1 MGLAELMDGRIVTDD
16 EELASLLG
24 SIPPKVFIG
33 ARWSSRLVAR
43 MLPTVTATAT
53 FTVRAPAPVERIK
66 SALADLQ
73 ATVDSTPQADGVKL
87 SGHLGSGHY
96 NLNPTLF
103 VVAISDSPVA
113 GIARV
118 HIRTAAKEEMIKQ
131 RSAQKA
137 IDRLRTSIQ
146 DIIVG

>member
-1 MGLAELMDGRIVTDD
+1 MTDE

-33 ARWSSRLVAR
+33 ARWSSRLVAK

-53 FTVRAPAPVERIK
+53 FKVRAPAPVERIK

-73 ATVDSTPQADGVKL
+73 ATVESTPRADGIKL

-103 VVAISDSPVA
+103 VIAITDTPLTGVAS
-113 GIARV
+113 V
-118 HIRTAAKEEMIKQ
+118 HIRTAAKEGLIKQ

-146 DIIVG
+146 DITVE